1 MCLWKYSA
9 NSISCSEVNVFL
21 NALQVD
27 CAKLS
32 NPASSLNLSCNFEC
46 KENIEHLNVQ
56 KNSQKD
62 IVFV

>member
-1 MCLWKYSA
+1 ML
-9 NSISCSEVNVFL
+9 L

-27 CAKLS
+27 CA
-32 NPASSLNLSCNFEC
+32 NFEC
-46 KENIEHLNVQ
+46 KENIGHLNVQ